1 MDKIISK
8 LDSSYKILD
17 NESLSKYTTYN
28 VGGIAKYIIYPSS
41 IDKLVELVKI
51 LRNNNIKF
59 KVIGNGSN
67 LIFSSKTYD
76 GVIIKLNY
84 LNKVIYED
92 NILTVEAGY
101 PVIKLAIETANKGL
115 SGLEF
120 ASGIPG
126 VISGL
131 TYMNA
136 GAYNKDMASIV
147 EEVIVLDENNNI
159 VKLSNKDM
167 NFSYRY
173 SILKDKNYIVLTVKI
188 KLEYGNKEEILALIE
203 DRKKRRMESQPLN
216 YPSAGS
222 VFRNPEGLSSW
233 KLIDDLNLKGYSIGG
248 AKVSEKHANFI
259 INSDN
264 ASPEDIRNL
273 IFYIKEKVKEKYDI
287 DLIIEQEFV
296 NWE

>member
-273 IFYIKEKVKEKYDI
+273 IFYIKESLWVCGSY
-287 DLIIEQEFV
+287 
-296 NWE
+296 

>member
-28 VGGIAKYIIYPSS
+28 VGGIAEYIIYPSS

-147 EEVIVLDENNNI
+147 EEVIVLDE
-159 VKLSNKDM
+159 
-167 NFSYRY
+167 
-173 SILKDKNYIVLTVKI
+173 
-188 KLEYGNKEEILALIE
+188 
-203 DRKKRRMESQPLN
+203 
-216 YPSAGS
+216 
-222 VFRNPEGLSSW
+222 
-233 KLIDDLNLKGYSIGG
+233 
-248 AKVSEKHANFI
+248 I
-259 INSDN
+259 I
-264 ASPEDIRNL
+264 I
-273 IFYIKEKVKEKYDI
+273 
-287 DLIIEQEFV
+287 
-296 NWE
+296 

>member
-1 MDKIISK
+1 
-8 LDSSYKILD
+8 
-17 NESLSKYTTYN
+17 
-28 VGGIAKYIIYPSS
+28 
-41 IDKLVELVKI
+41 
-51 LRNNNIKF
+51 
-59 KVIGNGSN
+59 
-67 LIFSSKTYD
+67 
-76 GVIIKLNY
+76 
-84 LNKVIYED
+84 
-92 NILTVEAGY
+92 
-101 PVIKLAIETANKGL
+101 
-115 SGLEF
+115 
-120 ASGIPG
+120 
-126 VISGL
+126 
-131 TYMNA
+131 
-136 GAYNKDMASIV
+136 
-147 EEVIVLDENNNI
+147 
-159 VKLSNKDM
+159 M

>member
-1 MDKIISK
+1 MNNFISK

-28 VGGIAKYIIYPSS
+28 VGGIARYIIYPNS
-41 IDKLVELVKI
+41 IDKLVELII
-51 LRNNNIKF
+51 LLRENNIKY

-67 LIFSSKTYD
+67 LIFSSKKYD

-92 NILTVEAGY
+92 NIVTVECGVPA
-101 PVIKLAIETANKGL
+101 IKLALETANKGL

-136 GAYNKDMASIV
+136 GAYLKDMSSII
-147 EEVIVLDENNNI
+147 EEVKVLDENNNI
-159 VKLSNKDM
+159 IILKNIDM
-167 NFSYRY
+167 NFSYRN
-173 SILKDKNYIVLTVKI
+173 SIFKEKDWVILSVKL
-188 KLEYGNKEEILALIE
+188 KLEYKPKEEILALIE
-203 DRKKRRMESQPLN
+203 YRKRRRLESQPLD

-222 VFRNPEGLSSW
+222 VFRNPEGMFSW
-233 KLIDDLNLKGYSIGG
+233 KLIDSLNLKDYSIGG
-248 AKVSEKHANFI
+248 ATVSKKHANFI
-259 INSDN
+259 INENN
-264 ASPEDIRNL
+264 ASSEDIRNL
-273 IFYIKEKVKEKYDI
+273 ILYVQKRVKDEYNI
-287 DLIIEQEFV
+287 DLVIEQEFV

>member
-264 ASPEDIRNL
+264 VSPEDIRNL

>member
-28 VGGIAKYIIYPSS
+28 VGGIAKYIVYPSS
-41 IDKLVELVKI
+41 IDKLIELVI
-51 LRNNNIKF
+51 LLRENNIKY

-67 LIFSSKTYD
+67 LVFSSKVFD

-92 NILTVEAGY
+92 NILTVECGY
-101 PVIKLAIETANKGL
+101 PAIKLALETANKGF

-126 VISGL
+126 VIGGL

-136 GAYNKDMASIV
+136 GAYNKDMASII
-147 EEVIVLDENNNI
+147 EEVKVLDENNNI
-159 VKLSNKDM
+159 ITIPNKDM

-173 SILKDKNYIVLTVKI
+173 SILKEKDWIVLSVKL
-188 KLEYGNKEEILALIE
+188 KLEYGSKEESLALIE
-203 DRKKRRMESQPLN
+203 DRKRRRIESQPLN

-233 KLIDDLNLKGYSIGG
+233 KLIDDLGLKGYSIGG
-248 AKVSEKHANFI
+248 ASVSTKHANFI
-259 INSDN
+259 INENN
-264 ASPEDIRNL
+264 ATAEDIREL
-273 IFYIKEKVKEKYDI
+273 ILYVQKRVKEAYDI
-287 DLIIEQEFV
+287 DLVIEQEFV